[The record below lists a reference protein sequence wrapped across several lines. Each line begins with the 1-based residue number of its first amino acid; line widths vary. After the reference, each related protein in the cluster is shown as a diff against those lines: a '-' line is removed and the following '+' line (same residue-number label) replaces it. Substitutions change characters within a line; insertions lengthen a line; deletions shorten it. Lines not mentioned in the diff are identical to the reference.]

1 MMKDAKQAEQ
11 QEANGSDS
19 REVLIQRLLR
29 QRAKERA
36 APLRWSVDSVI
47 LGYVCLATVIIMS
60 LKEVALAITIL
71 TAFLGIALVWLSSW
85 LRIRKLE
92 NKFHE
97 EEVDDYAEL
106 SRSKSSK
113 QSRTLEAQ
121 SLVSSAESPLT
132 PRELAVLEQMAK
144 GTTNKEIA
152 SALQISSQTVKNHI
166 SHILW
171 KLNVSDRTAAVLAAL
186 HRGWIKL
193 DR

>member
-1 MMKDAKQAEQ
+1 MKDAKQAEQ

>member
-1 MMKDAKQAEQ
+1 MMKDAKEAEQ

-71 TAFLGIALVWLSSW
+71 TALLGIALVWLSSW

-144 GTTNKEIA
+144 GRTNKEIA

-171 KLNVSDRTAAVLAAL
+171 KLDVSDRTAAVLAAL